1 MSCDWECDRGVN
13 QKQTDVLFVV
23 GRVSEVQAIKAHPS
37 YLFIYLFD
45 KITSNTC
52 IYLTF
57 ISNIQ
62 K

>member
-37 YLFIYLFD
+37 YLFIYLT
-45 KITSNTC
+45 KLLPI
-52 IYLTF
+52 LAF
-57 ISNIQ
+57 I
-62 K
+62 